1 MICNDNYG
9 KCSNT
14 KICLIIALQIAI
26 ARRLK
31 NKDMEGK
38 ILLGKG
44 FALMQ
49 QVPETGVEHYT
60 KMNIT
65 NLKVGVACLTQARDI
80 ALKAGRYV
88 NSEPCVIVRYVRSYS
103 CGLVASINLLFF
115 GLSSPKILT
124 SIYLFTD

>member
-1 MICNDNYG
+1 MIIMENAQILVPCTG
-9 KCSNT
+9 T
-14 KICLIIALQIAI
+14 KMCLIIALQIAI

-31 NKDMEGK
+31 NEDMEGK

-88 NSEPCVIVRYVRSYS
+88 NSELCVK
-103 CGLVASINLLFF
+103 LFM
-115 GLSSPKILT
+115 
-124 SIYLFTD
+124 